1 MRFTGLFPALKSS
14 FFPPYGSSNLERKP
28 QTSRADSL
36 FGMRG
41 CFTANTYVKKGRRFH
56 DFMSIYGGW
65 MIYYGWNTYPTMDR
79 CYLKRFGGEGD
90 HRDRFLKMFQLVQ
103 EFKVQFE
110 QSFPLLSPGL
120 ANSRCFCGA
129 GFMVLSPARGHCVRM
144 MCALARTEHF
154 HRTSVVVER
163 GMKRKAGGGER
174 KHFSGSNKWRCRV

>member
-1 MRFTGLFPALKSS
+1 MARLIWKENHKLAEQTVSLACEVALQPTHMLKRDGG
-14 FFPPYGSSNLERKP
+14 FM
-28 QTSRADSL
+28 TSCL
-36 FGMRG
+36 Y
-41 CFTANTYVKKGRRFH
+41 TVV
-56 DFMSIYGGW
+56 
-65 MIYYGWNTYPTMDR
+65 IYYGWNTYPTTDR